1 MRQRPE
7 SDDAFHI
14 ITEVSIVGHMK
25 PQIKLGR
32 IFGVEIGLHYSWFI
46 IAVLIT
52 LSLAQQFQLT
62 NPAWNS
68 GLRWGLALITA
79 ILFFV
84 SIVAHELSHALVAKA
99 RGLPVRSITL
109 FALGGVA
116 QMERDAADA
125 KTEFWM
131 GIIGPITSFVIGAV
145 CLLLAL
151 VLGWTSSGLPRTPL
165 AAMLM
170 WLGVINIALAIF
182 NMVPGFPLDGGR
194 VLRGL
199 IWWITGN
206 AKRATTIAARVGQVI
221 AFLMII
227 YGVMQFFRGSG
238 FNGLWL
244 AFIGWFLLSASRESY
259 AQMVIAEGL
268 RGLHVADVMSRDY
281 QAVDAYSNLQT
292 FAEEHLMRTG
302 RRFFVV
308 TLNGHPEGIITPAEI
323 SAVPRVRWPYTTI
336 ADVMRPLDVVRTV
349 RADTPITDAL
359 ELMANQD
366 LNQLPVVTDGSLI
379 GVISRAHVLQ
389 LLQTRAQLH
398 L

>member
-1 MRQRPE
+1 
-7 SDDAFHI
+7 
-14 ITEVSIVGHMK
+14 MK

-46 IAVLIT
+46 IAILIT

-62 NPAWNS
+62 NAAWSS
-68 GLRWGLALITA
+68 GLRWSLAVITA
-79 ILFFV
+79 VLCFA
-84 SIVAHELSHALVAKA
+84 SIVTHELSHALVAKA

-131 GIIGPITSFVIGAV
+131 GIIGPITSFVIGVA
-145 CLLLAL
+145 CLGLAL
-151 VLGWTSSGLPRTPL
+151 VLGWTPPEMPQTPF

-170 WLGVINIALAIF
+170 WLGVINVGLAIF

-221 AFLMII
+221 AFLMIL
-227 YGVMQFFRGSG
+227 YGVMQFFSGSG

-259 AQMVIAEGL
+259 AQMVVTENL
-268 RGLHVADVMSRDY
+268 RGLRVADVMSRDY
-281 QAVDAYSNLQT
+281 QALDAYSNLQT
-292 FAEEHLMRTG
+292 FAEEQLMRTG

-308 TLNGHPEGIITPAEI
+308 SLNGRPEGIITPAEI
-323 SAVPRVRWPYTTI
+323 ATVPRARWPYTTL
-336 ADVMRPLDVVRTV
+336 ADVMLPLDRVRTV
-349 RADTPITDAL
+349 RADTPITEAL
-359 ELMANQD
+359 ELMASQD
-366 LNQLPVVTDGSLI
+366 LNQLPVVAGDSIVGL
-379 GVISRAHVLQ
+379 ISRAHVLQ
-389 LLQTRAQLH
+389 LIQTRAQLH